1 MRLTYNEI
9 AARLGLNA
17 LEGDLAL
24 TAAVTDSREA
34 APGAL
39 FVCIPGS
46 RVDGHDFVPAA
57 VAKGASAVLASRPLP
72 DAGVPVLVVD
82 DTVRALGSIAA
93 LWRDKTRARVVG
105 VTGTA
110 GKTTLKEVLAQVLAV
125 HGKTAKNALNN
136 NNQIGMPRA
145 MLATDGDEDFW
156 VMEAGISHKGDMEE
170 LSSILRPDIGVILNV
185 GAGHTEGLGDKGVAW
200 HKSRL
205 LTNLAP
211 GGAGLVCADYP
222 ELVREARATGAELHF
237 FSAADKAVAYRAS
250 YAGPAPRAPAA
261 ETAPGATDDA
271 PDDRRGL
278 YHLWL
283 DGARASVTAPFRGE
297 YGAENVA
304 AVAAVAHLL
313 GLSKADIAQGL
324 SQSSLPV
331 QRFNQTRVG
340 KWQLIDDTY
349 NANPLSMRRMLDAA
363 AECAAGRLFVPVL
376 GEMLELGPQAA
387 EEHEALG
394 RHLADLKPAAV
405 FWKGGHGENIRAGLT
420 CGGYTGPWFEVYDA
434 AAFASAWAE
443 LSNGAFSDCKTGG
456 VALFKGSRGN
466 RLECLLQTLVAPEAV
481 RG

>member
-9 AARLGLNA
+9 AARLGLSA
-17 LEGDLAL
+17 LESDIAL
-24 TAAVTDSREA
+24 TATVTDSREA

-57 VAKGASAVLASRPLP
+57 VELGASAVLASRALP
-72 DAGVPVLVVD
+72 EAGVPVLVVED
-82 DTVRALGSIAA
+82 SVKALGSIAA
-93 LWRDKTRARVVG
+93 MWRDKTRAKVVG

-110 GKTTLKEVLAQVLAV
+110 GKTTLKEVLSQVLSV
-125 HGKTAKNALNN
+125 RGKTAKNALNN

-156 VMEAGISHKGDMEE
+156 VMEAGISHEGDMEE
-170 LSSILRPDIGVILNV
+170 LSSVMRPDIGLILNV
-185 GAGHTEGLGDKGVAW
+185 GAGHTEGLGSKGVAW

-211 GGAGLVCADYP
+211 NGIGLVCADYP

-237 FSAADKAVAYRAS
+237 FSATGRAVEYRAS
-250 YAGPAPRAPAA
+250 YAGPAPAQADSHDAA
-261 ETAPGATDDA
+261 AGVDSQ
-271 PDDRRGL
+271 DDRRGL

-283 DGARASVTAPFRGE
+283 DGARCDVTAPFRGE
-297 YGAENVA
+297 YGAENVI

-313 GLSKADIAQGL
+313 GLSSDEIAQGL
-324 SQSSLPV
+324 ARSELPV

-340 KWQLIDDTY
+340 KWLLIDDTY

-363 AECAAGRLFVPVL
+363 AERAAGRLFVPVL

-387 EEHEALG
+387 AEHEALG
-394 RHLADLKPAAV
+394 KHLAELKPSAV
-405 FWKGGHGENIRAGLT
+405 FWKGGHGENICAGLT

-434 AAFASAWAE
+434 AAFAAAWADLTLNALAE
-443 LSNGAFSDCKTGG
+443 NKTGG

-466 RLECLLQTLVAPEAV
+466 RLECLFQTLTEPEAV